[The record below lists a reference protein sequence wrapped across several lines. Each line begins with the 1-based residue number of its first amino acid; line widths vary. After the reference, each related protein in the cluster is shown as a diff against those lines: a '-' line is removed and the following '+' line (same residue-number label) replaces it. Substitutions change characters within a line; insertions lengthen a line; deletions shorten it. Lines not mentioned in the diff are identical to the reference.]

1 LEKFVKTKNQAI
13 IQNMKVALCVPRL
26 TADIS
31 KNIETIEKMAVDASL
46 HGVDVVIFPEATIT
60 GLINNDDPVHDEPL
74 CQEIPGQITDR
85 LGKLCIKYDIWL
97 ALGLLEKD
105 DGKFYDSAVLIKP
118 DGSVALKYRRV
129 QPHWHGHK
137 ADPKIYNQG
146 TEFPKIQTPFGSVG
160 FLICGDLFDE
170 DVVNNFRNIDADW
183 LFYLV
188 AISFPEN
195 PPDNQKE
202 WDTVESFEYAKRV
215 KMANTPAL
223 MVNYLVDKSI
233 KDDDSYGG
241 AFVISKDGEFLVSY
255 PLEKEGMFV
264 VNLEIK
270 SDKQIRLVE

>member
-1 LEKFVKTKNQAI
+1 
-13 IQNMKVALCVPRL
+13 MKVALCVPKL
-26 TADIS
+26 TSDVS
-31 KNIETIEKMAVDASL
+31 KNIETIKKMAVDASL
-46 HGVDVVIFPEATIT
+46 QGVDVAIFPEATVT
-60 GLINNDDPVHDEPL
+60 GLINNDDPEHDEPL
-74 CQEIPGQITDR
+74 CQEIPGQMTDR
-85 LGKLCIKYDIWL
+85 LGKLCIKYNIWL

-105 DGKFYDSAVLIKP
+105 YGKFYDSAVLIKP

-137 ADPKIYNQG
+137 ADPEIYCQG
-146 TEFPKIQTPFGSVG
+146 TEFPKIQTPFGSVS

-170 DVVNNFRNIDADW
+170 GVVSRFRSIDADW
-183 LFYLV
+183 MFYLV

-202 WDTVESFEYAKRV
+202 WDTVESFEYGKRV

-223 MVNYLVDKSI
+223 MVNYLAGENFTVD
-233 KDDDSYGG
+233 DGSYGG

-255 PLEKEGMFV
+255 PLEKEGMLV
-264 VNLEIK
+264 VNLEMK